1 MEVVYSTKKYRI
13 PKNEDNIKNEN
24 DSKNEEDLKNWR
36 RPKKS
41 RSYMARANTI
51 LFVFFFLENIW
62 KLYMGLAVMNC
73 YKLFLNA
80 S

>member
-51 LFVFFFLENIW
+51 LFVFFFSW
-62 KLYMGLAVMNC
+62 KYLKIVHGLGC
-73 YKLFLNA
+73 YELL
-80 S
+80 